1 MRENIIV
8 GKRKFVAI
16 WQPNRRVWDVYAVK
30 GGHLTR
36 VFLTNQPTLIQAK
49 AAVRARLRAF

>member
-1 MRENIIV
+1 MKENIVI

-16 WQPNRRVWDVYAVK
+16 WQPNRKVWDVYAVK

-36 VFLTNQPTLIQAK
+36 VFVANQPNLREAK
-49 AAVRARLRAF
+49 AAIRARLSR